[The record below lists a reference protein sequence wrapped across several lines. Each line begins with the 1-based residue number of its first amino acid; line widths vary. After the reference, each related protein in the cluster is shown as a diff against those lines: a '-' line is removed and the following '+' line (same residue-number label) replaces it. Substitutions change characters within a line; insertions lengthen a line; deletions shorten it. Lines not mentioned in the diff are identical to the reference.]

1 MKGYTAVAGGDPAI
15 SRCSNSGLQA
25 GGGHVGLVHSMFE
38 KEQSIT
44 KFYVKD
50 FRRFGQPKL
59 KKPKELYRINP
70 AFSVAYNPKCMCQ
83 VFLEGNDVWVKH
95 RDYFSPSLVAPEDYG
110 KTLNQLCDKYMGK
123 TRSKKFVYE
132 DAWGDII
139 ARAEAWIRL
148 KNLMADIRTGVFA
161 LDIVA
166 NILRQQE
173 ETHSMEIYE
182 LCCTPM
188 ERFWEQVIFGLIKYQ
203 ETRA

>member
-1 MKGYTAVAGGDPAI
+1 
-15 SRCSNSGLQA
+15 
-25 GGGHVGLVHSMFE
+25 MFE

-95 RDYFSPSLVAPEDYG
+95 RDYFSPSMCEPEDYG
-110 KTLNQLCDKYMGK
+110 KSLNQLCEKYMG
-123 TRSKKFVYE
+123 RERPKKFIYE
-132 DAWGDII
+132 DAWGDVI
-139 ARAEAWIRL
+139 ARNEAWIKL
-148 KNLMADIRTGVFA
+148 EGLMDDIARGVFP

-166 NILRQQE
+166 TIIRQQE
-173 ETHSMEIYE
+173 LTHSMELYE

-188 ERFWEQVIFGLIKYQ
+188 ERFWEQVIFGLIKCQ
-203 ETRA
+203 QALAVHKREVVP

>member
-1 MKGYTAVAGGDPAI
+1 
-15 SRCSNSGLQA
+15 
-25 GGGHVGLVHSMFE
+25 MFE
-38 KEQSIT
+38 REQSIT
-44 KFYVKD
+44 KFYLKD

-70 AFSVAYNPKCMCQ
+70 AFSVAYNPKCRCQ
-83 VFLEGNDVWVKH
+83 VFIKGNDVWIKH
-95 RDYFSPSLVAPEDYG
+95 RDYFSSSLVSPEDRG
-110 KTLNQLCDKYMGK
+110 LGLSLNQLCEKYLGK
-123 TRSKKFVYE
+123 DRPKKFVYE

-139 ARAEAWIRL
+139 ARAEAWVQL
-148 KNLMADIRTGVFA
+148 KNLMVDIRTGVFA

-188 ERFWEQVIFGLIKYQ
+188 ERFWEQVIFSLIKYQ